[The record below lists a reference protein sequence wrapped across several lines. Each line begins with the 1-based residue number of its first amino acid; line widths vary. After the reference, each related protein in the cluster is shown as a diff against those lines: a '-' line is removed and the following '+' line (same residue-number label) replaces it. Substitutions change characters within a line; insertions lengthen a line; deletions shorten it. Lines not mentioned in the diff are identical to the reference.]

1 MKNKRILVLVF
12 IILLAVVFVV
22 PIALAGWGLPELSDG
37 GLNLPAQDDGEG
49 EVITSTGNVITPTVV
64 TAVSQE
70 QSEEEETEESEET
83 EAEPPMITHGPMS
96 GEVLSDTAVLW
107 VRGNQAGTVEFQLAQ
122 DAEFAEV
129 VISTTVEISEA
140 VDFIGKV
147 QIDGLEPGT
156 DYLFQATLA
165 VSDTVSAPVQG
176 YFQTAPDDATGF
188 DFVFG
193 ACLGGQGY
201 CRDPETGWEIFNVM
215 VAESPDF
222 FVFTGDTIY
231 VDSVCPVPEN
241 VPGAE
246 EITRNLDG
254 FRSRYKYHLEDA
266 HYANFLAQ
274 TPVYATW
281 DDHEVID
288 DFGGPTLSEINPQM
302 FADGGQAFFDYWPL
316 QAQADGTQQIYRSIP
331 YGEHA
336 EFILLDTR
344 SYRDPNVDWDPNPRT
359 VTPKT
364 MLGEA
369 QYAWLQA
376 TLANSTATWKFIVTS
391 VPLSYPTGFPQPEV
405 DGRDSWANY
414 TEKSGYETELLSLI
428 FFIESQGIENVA
440 FLTGDT
446 HWPFALSYDPDRNGE
461 ANFYEFG
468 SSPISAIT
476 LPPVETPD
484 PTLNPTVMYAEGEFA
499 GTLFNFGH
507 VVIDDD
513 GNLTFRIVDG
523 EGEERYSVTLEPE
536 GVPEEVV
543 EGEEAE
549 DSEETEGETS
559 TEGEE
564 SSEGEG
570 ESESTEEGSSEE
582 GEGDSGGE
590 GSSDDG

>member
-1 MKNKRILVLVF
+1 MKNKRFLVLAM
-12 IILLAVVFVV
+12 IALLAVVFVV
-22 PIALAGWGLPELSDG
+22 PIALAGWGLPELADG
-37 GLNLPAQDDGEG
+37 GVAFPAQDDGEG
-49 EVITSTGNVITPTVV
+49 EDEEPASNVITPTVV
-64 TAVSQE
+64 TAVSLE
-70 QSEEEETEESEET
+70 QSEEEADEAEEET
-83 EAEPPMITHGPMS
+83 ESEPPMITHGPMS
-96 GEVLSDTAVLW
+96 GEIMTDTAVLW
-107 VRGNQAGTVEFQLAQ
+107 VRGNQAGTVEFQIAQ

-129 VISTTVEISEA
+129 VLSTTVGISEA
-140 VDFIGKV
+140 VDYIGEV
-147 QIDGLEPGT
+147 RVDGLEPGT

-176 YFQTAPDDATGF
+176 FFQTAPDDATGF

-193 ACLGGQGY
+193 SCLGGQGY

-231 VDSVCPVPEN
+231 GDSACTVPEN

-246 EITRNLDG
+246 EITRDLEG
-254 FRSRYKYHLEDA
+254 FRGRYQYHLEDA

-274 TPVYATW
+274 TPVYASW

-288 DFGGPTLSEINPQM
+288 DFGGPALGEVNPQLL
-302 FADGGQAFFDYWPL
+302 ADGGQAFFEYWPL
-316 QAQADGTQQIYRSIP
+316 QAQEDGTQQIYRSIP
-331 YGEHA
+331 YGDHA
-336 EFILLDTR
+336 EFIILDTR
-344 SYRDPNVDWDPNPRT
+344 SYRDPNVNWDPHPRT
-359 VTPKT
+359 ITPKT

-369 QYAWLQA
+369 QYAWLQER
-376 TLANSTATWKFIVTS
+376 LANSTATWKFIVTS

-428 FFIESQGIENVA
+428 FFIESQNIENVV

-446 HWPFALSYDPDRNGE
+446 HWPFAISYDPDRNGE

-476 LPPVETPD
+476 LPPVEVPD
-484 PTLNPTVMYAEGEFA
+484 PTLNPTVMYSEGEFM
-499 GTLFNFGH
+499 GSLFNFGH
-507 VVIDDD
+507 VVVDDD

-523 EGEERYSVTLEPE
+523 AGEERYSVTIEPE
-536 GVPEEVV
+536 GLDALDAAVG
-543 EGEEAE
+543 EGEEL
-549 DSEETEGETS
+549 
-559 TEGEE
+559 GEE
-564 SSEGEG
+564 STDND
-570 ESESTEEGSSEE
+570 ESSGEGSSEE
-582 GEGDSGGE
+582 GESSGEGE